1 MNKELRIAKINQIEF
16 CSLAASGFELQQGI
30 ACIFELFSITID
42 KRNIFADEYQVSRDQ
57 LQSMYESIANQDNVF
72 QEHASLFEDYLRSAY
87 IDKDEFLQI
96 LDDLIHKSDQQ
107 NTQVLISWSDNT
119 NKPIDLNDIKYIQSI
134 SDIILSETLASIPA
148 DGLSLEEAFILY
160 VKAMYWG
167 EGDCF
172 YMVTEDED
180 DININNSD
188 CPFTEIKAGQD
199 GVNNQKE

>member
-1 MNKELRIAKINQIEF
+1 MNKELRTARKNQIEF

-30 ACIFELFSITID
+30 ACIFELFSIKID
-42 KRNIFADEYQVSRDQ
+42 KRSIFADEYQVSRDQ
-57 LQSMYESIANQDNVF
+57 LQSMYESIANQDSVF

-107 NTQVLISWSDNT
+107 NPQILISWSDT
-119 NKPIDLNDIKYIQSI
+119 NKPIDLNDIKDIQSI
-134 SDIILSETLASIPA
+134 SDIILNETLASIPA
-148 DGLSLEEAFILY
+148 DGLSIEEAFILY

-172 YMVTEDED
+172 YMVTEDQD
-180 DININNSD
+180 GININNSD
-188 CPFTEIKAGQD
+188 CPFTEIEAEQAGI
-199 GVNNQKE
+199 NNQKE